1 MKRTV
6 AAALAVVLT
15 LGSAVATAV
24 PAAASSSSDINYV
37 KGANSGKCVPASKQ
51 TSSTAPKI
59 SVLKKNTSTQAI
71 RVSVGRQASALCY
84 EIQYSTNSTFAKN
97 VTTVQRGRSGTNNP
111 EQTISSLKDN
121 TRYYFRV
128 RSVQPNGNASKWSSS
143 VNEATKA
150 RAPKPITTSWKHTAA
165 GNVQISWKHDG
176 AYTKSIRLH
185 VASSSF
191 AQGKRGQNHQVFN
204 LPANAR
210 SYTLTSADLKKLAA
224 PVGSGRVLRFRVE
237 ARNTG
242 ATETRVKYSS
252 GSAAAIVGQPLN
264 KAPKSATTLTIAS
277 YNVTSASAN
286 PSNKKWANRKKA
298 VAQQIVNSKAGIV
311 GVQEAITLKQ
321 GKSTQIKQLLSEV
334 KSAQKKKDKKV
345 KWKLTRDTRY
355 IKRGKPGG
363 NDGQRILYD
372 SAKYKMVSKCKNTTG
387 TGKNNDYS
395 SSCTVKLPRVGAAK
409 FQRFAQV
416 VQFEDKKTK
425 QRFWVVNTHLE
436 HRKGAKYD
444 KNRDKQVAKILN
456 HVKKVNKANKPV
468 FFLGDLNSS
477 NKRAENLKTI
487 DRLLKSGYVDS
498 ASAKKTKNI
507 AYHTYNNWQKQK
519 ASPAKFGS
527 RIDFILGKGKNV
539 HFSQYTTVKNGYK
552 ASDHNLI
559 KATVKFTD

>member
-6 AAALAVVLT
+6 AAALAAVLT

-37 KGANSGKCVPASKQ
+37 KGANSKDCVPASKQ

-59 SVLKKNTSTQAI
+59 SVLKKNTSTQGI

-165 GNVQISWKHDG
+165 GNVQISWKHNG

-210 SYTLTSADLKKLAA
+210 SYTLTSADLKALGA

-286 PSNKKWANRKKA
+286 PSNKKWANRKKT

-321 GKSTQIKQLLSEV
+321 GNSTQIKQLLSEV
-334 KSAQKKKDKKV
+334 KAAQKKKDKKV

-387 TGKNNDYS
+387 KGKNNDYS

-444 KNRDKQVAKILN
+444 KNRDKQVATILN

-487 DRLLKSGYVDS
+487 DRLLKNGYIDS

>member
-1 MKRTV
+1 
-6 AAALAVVLT
+6 
-15 LGSAVATAV
+15 
-24 PAAASSSSDINYV
+24 
-37 KGANSGKCVPASKQ
+37 
-51 TSSTAPKI
+51 
-59 SVLKKNTSTQAI
+59 
-71 RVSVGRQASALCY
+71 
-84 EIQYSTNSTFAKN
+84 
-97 VTTVQRGRSGTNNP
+97 
-111 EQTISSLKDN
+111 LKDN
-121 TRYYFRV
+121 TRYYVRV
-128 RSVQPNGNASKWSSS
+128 RTVDTNGKASKWSSS

-150 RAPKPITTSWKHTAA
+150 RAPLALTTSWKHTAA
-165 GNVQISWKHDG
+165 GNVQISWKHNG

-210 SYTLTSADLKKLAA
+210 SYTLTSADLKALGA

-321 GKSTQIKQLLSEV
+321 GNSTQIKQLLSEV
-334 KSAQKKKDKKV
+334 KAAQKKKDKKV

-387 TGKNNDYS
+387 KGKNNDYS

-444 KNRDKQVAKILN
+444 KNRDKQVATILN

-487 DRLLKSGYVDS
+487 DRLLKNGYIDS
-498 ASAKKTKNI
+498 ASAKKTKDI